1 MDFTENTL
9 ISEIEERYPEL
20 GPAFESLGMGFNT
33 LAMLGCVTLYDA
45 CSSACVDV
53 DMFIASLQDYLTAL

>member
-20 GPAFESLGMGFNT
+20 APAFESLGMGFNT
-33 LAMLGCVTLYDA
+33 LAMLGCVTLYD
-45 CSSACVDV
+45 
-53 DMFIASLQDYLTAL
+53 

>member
-1 MDFTENTL
+1 MDLNENTP
-9 ISEIEERYPEL
+9 IYEIEVRYPEL
-20 GPAFESLGMGFNT
+20 APVFESLGMGFNT